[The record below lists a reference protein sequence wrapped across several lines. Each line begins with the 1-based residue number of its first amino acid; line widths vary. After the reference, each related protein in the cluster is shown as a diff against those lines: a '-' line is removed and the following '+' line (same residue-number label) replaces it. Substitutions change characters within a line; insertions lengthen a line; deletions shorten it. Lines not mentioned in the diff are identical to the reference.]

1 MMNIIFQFEQLKLK
15 KKHLKFKNNTY
26 SKPSMQQ
33 YLLRSDLTKENKQ
46 TLFCW
51 KTRMARFGD
60 NYRSGRGFVICPICQ
75 SHNDNQENS
84 FHCKYIL
91 KAINIKGKYENIFN
105 PVGQDLPILVETLS
119 KIEQLRKDFLE

>member
-51 KTRMARFGD
+51 KIRMARFGD

-75 SHNDNQENS
+75 SHSDNKENS